1 MAFRSTYGVVIGV
14 GSFVVTEYNQAMMK
28 RNRILIVDGFN
39 VLRSGSRY
47 KNQALNMPD
56 YEHDW
61 LNRARETLINDVV
74 LYAGREWDATIVFDG
89 GGNVESTGDPE
100 WVGGVK
106 VVFSPSGSSADKII
120 EKLAYEGR
128 EHECEVMVVTSD
140 ASIQDTVFGLGVD
153 RMSAEGFSIEID
165 RYYHDVQIEESPKV
179 SIKRTVAERIESET
193 LAKLKAL
200 RDQ

>member
-1 MAFRSTYGVVIGV
+1 MPES
-14 GSFVVTEYNQAMMK
+14 QARMK

-74 LYAGREWDATIVFDG
+74 LYAGREWDATVVFDG
-89 GGNVESTGDPE
+89 GGNVESTGEAE

-106 VVFSPSGSSADKII
+106 VVFSPAGFSADRTI
-120 EKLAYEGR
+120 EKLAHEGR
-128 EHECEVMVVTSD
+128 DRECEVMVVTSD
-140 ASIQDTVFGLGVD
+140 ASIQDAVFGLGVD

-165 RYYHDVQIEESPKV
+165 RYYHDVQLDESPK
-179 SIKRTVAERIESET
+179 IAHKRTIADRIDSET

-200 RDQ
+200 RDR